1 MKAIASNLNC
11 DKYSGV
17 FEDLKISLCR
27 LLMSS
32 DWGRVRDI
40 AANIAHDALAAICI
54 FHLRAPLTN
63 STAAARRSL
72 KKYLSRS
79 ESEKSETEYLWAFC
93 YKDPVMQ
100 SVWQGWGGGSPT
112 YLNARLWG
120 RMVVVTTY
128 KMHRFMQI
136 MTFCLFALHNSQL
149 GRGWRKLSNVP
160 DRIFRNKLRKI
171 ERNLNSNSECWG
183 GLIRYL
189 AKDFW
194 PKFFF
199 F

>member
-1 MKAIASNLNC
+1 MHSLLSA
-11 DKYSGV
+11 
-17 FEDLKISLCR
+17 FFISELP
-27 LLMSS
+27 LLTPQQP
-32 DWGRVRDI
+32 
-40 AANIAHDALAAICI
+40 AEA
-54 FHLRAPLTN
+54 
-63 STAAARRSL
+63 
-72 KKYLSRS
+72 SRS
-79 ESEKSETEYLWAFC
+79 MFLAQSQKNPRQNIYEHSVTRTL
-93 YKDPVMQ
+93 MQ

-136 MTFCLFALHNSQL
+136 MTFCLFALHNSQQ